1 MHSHPYWVRRCHS
14 VTVMSQST
22 LISVI
27 VAAHN
32 EERYIG
38 RCIRSLLAQTFPRQK
53 FDIIVVNDGST
64 DRTATILKTFGDDV
78 RVLHNDSNI
87 GLPASLNKAIS
98 STHSKFVV
106 RVDADDYVNESFLE
120 ILYLFLTENS
130 RMDAVACDYLL
141 VDDREEVLARCDA
154 SKEPIACGILFRT
167 EQLIDIGLYDESFLR
182 HEDRDLRVR
191 FLDRY
196 SIHHVALP
204 LYRYRRHA
212 DNITNDTAAMS
223 HHDRRLREKH
233 GDDVS

>member
-1 MHSHPYWVRRCHS
+1 
-14 VTVMSQST
+14 MSGST

-38 RCIRSLLAQTFPRQK
+38 RCLRSLLAQTFPRTK
-53 FDIIVVNDGST
+53 FDIIVVDDGST
-64 DRTATILKTFGDDV
+64 DRTAAVLKTFGNDV
-78 RVLHNDSNI
+78 KVLRNDENI
-87 GLPASLNKAIS
+87 GLPASLNRAIS

-106 RVDADDYVNESFLE
+106 RVDADDFVNASFLE
-120 ILYLFLTENS
+120 ILHLFLTENP

-154 SKEPIACGILFRT
+154 MKEPIACGIMFRT

-182 HEDRDLRVR
+182 HEDRDLRLR

-196 SIHHVALP
+196 LIHQVALP
-204 LYRYRRHA
+204 LYRYRRH
-212 DNITNDTAAMS
+212 DENITNDTDEMR
-223 HHDRRLREKH
+223 HHEQRLRDKH
-233 GDDVS
+233 GESAT

>member
-1 MHSHPYWVRRCHS
+1 
-14 VTVMSQST
+14 MSGST

-38 RCIRSLLAQTFPRQK
+38 RCLRSLLAQTFPRTK
-53 FDIIVVNDGST
+53 FDIIVVDDGST
-64 DRTATILKTFGDDV
+64 DRTAAVLKTFGNDV
-78 RVLHNDSNI
+78 KVLRNDENI
-87 GLPASLNKAIS
+87 GLPASLNRAIS

-106 RVDADDYVNESFLE
+106 RVDADDFVNASFLE
-120 ILYLFLTENS
+120 ILHLFLTENP

-154 SKEPIACGILFRT
+154 MKEPIACGIMFRT

-182 HEDRDLRVR
+182 HEDRDLRLR

-196 SIHHVALP
+196 LIHQVALP
-204 LYRYRRHA
+204 LYRYRRH
-212 DNITNDTAAMS
+212 DENITNDTAEMR
-223 HHDRRLREKH
+223 HHEQRLRDKH
-233 GDDVS
+233 GESAT